1 MLTAAHPVGAASA
14 TRRQPADS
22 MDVVGALDGVQIEI
36 AHDSI
41 AVWRSP
47 EALSVAQNLIK
58 RKINI

>member
-1 MLTAAHPVGAASA
+1 
-14 TRRQPADS
+14 